1 MQHIERIIHSL
12 DPALIEAAM
21 TKGQREVYDFISV
34 TLACLS
40 ILFILFAPLG
50 AH

>member
-1 MQHIERIIHSL
+1 MQRIARIIHST
-12 DPALIEAAM
+12 DPALIEAA
-21 TKGQREVYDFISV
+21 SV